1 MNIEKLLINKKI
13 KLEMLGE
20 DEFMSIMTHLERIL
34 IFHGEELNR
43 RNFSIEEETNS
54 KKRRV
59 IIRSTLEIILF
70 IYNKK
75 YIANIISGYTN
86 EKSN

>member
-1 MNIEKLLINKKI
+1 MNIEKLLKNKKI
-13 KLEMLGE
+13 KLEMIGE
-20 DEFMSIMTHLERIL
+20 DEFMSMMVHLEKIL

-43 RNFSIEEETNS
+43 RNFSIEEETNA

-59 IIRSTLEIILF
+59 IIKSTLEIISF

-75 YIANIISGYTN
+75 YMADMKSGYS
-86 EKSN
+86 K